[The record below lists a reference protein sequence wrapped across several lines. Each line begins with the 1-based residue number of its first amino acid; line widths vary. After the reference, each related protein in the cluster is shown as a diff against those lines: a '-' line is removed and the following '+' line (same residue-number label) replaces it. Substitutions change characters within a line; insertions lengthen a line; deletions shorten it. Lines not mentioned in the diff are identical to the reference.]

1 MPRKTNTRAAQGD
14 GSIRQRP
21 DGLWEG
27 RYTLG
32 ADPGT
37 GKQRRK
43 SVYAPTQAEC
53 RKKLREATE
62 AVANGTYFEPAKIT
76 VAEWFNLWLAE
87 YLGSV
92 KHATAISYGQHVK
105 NHVLPNII
113 GAVKLADLRAP
124 MIQRIYNNLQR
135 QGISPKTIKNLH
147 GCIHKAL
154 EVAVRNDYIARNPAD
169 VCTLPRIEKSEI
181 QPLDAPDIK
190 KLLEA
195 LNGHKHEV
203 LIKTAMFTGMRIGE
217 LIGLTWDCVDF
228 ENGVICVKKQLLRP
242 RVKGEGY
249 TYGTL
254 KNDKPRTITPA
265 NAVMDMLRAHKRRQ
279 AQQRLLAGSA
289 WDDGGF
295 PGLVFTN
302 ELGGHLCHNHISKQ
316 LDKALEAAGIPKH
329 RFHDLRHTYAVNSLR
344 AGDDIKTV
352 QENLGHHTAAF
363 TLDMY
368 AHSTE
373 TMKRESA
380 KRMDAF
386 IAGLS
391 KL

>member
-105 NHVLPNII
+105 NHVLPNI

-217 LIGLTWDCVDF
+217 LIGLTWECVDF

-265 NAVMDMLRAHKRRQ
+265 NSVMDMLRAHKRRQ

-295 PGLVFTN
+295 LGLVFTN
-302 ELGGHLCHNHISKQ
+302 EFGGHLCHNHISKQ

-386 IAGLS
+386 IEGLS

>member
-1 MPRKTNTRAAQGD
+1 MPRKTNSRAVQGD

-21 DGLWEG
+21 DGRWEG

-32 ADPGT
+32 VDPGT

-87 YLGSV
+87 YLGNV

-105 NHVLPNII
+105 NHVLPNI

-386 IAGLS
+386 IEGLS

>member
-105 NHVLPNII
+105 NHVLPNI

-289 WDDGGF
+289 WDDGEF

>member
-105 NHVLPNII
+105 NHVLPNI

-147 GCIHKAL
+147 GCIHKSL

>member
-1 MPRKTNTRAAQGD
+1 MPRKTNSRAVQGD

-21 DGLWEG
+21 DGRWEG

-32 ADPGT
+32 VDPGT

-105 NHVLPNII
+105 NHVLPNI

-190 KLLEA
+190 KLLEV

-265 NAVMDMLRAHKRRQ
+265 NAVMDMLRVHKRRQ

-386 IAGLS
+386 IEGLS

>member
-32 ADPGT
+32 AGPGT

-43 SVYAPTQAEC
+43 SVYASTQAEC

-105 NHVLPNII
+105 NHVLPNI

-203 LIKTAMFTGMRIGE
+203 LIKAAMFTGMRIGE

-295 PGLVFTN
+295 PGLMFTN

>member
-105 NHVLPNII
+105 NHVLPNI

-154 EVAVRNDYIARNPAD
+154 EVAVRNEYIARNPAD

>member
-105 NHVLPNII
+105 NHVLPNI

>member
-43 SVYAPTQAEC
+43 SVYASTQAEC

-105 NHVLPNII
+105 NHVLPNI

-265 NAVMDMLRAHKRRQ
+265 NAVRDMLRAHKRRQ

-386 IAGLS
+386 IAGVS

>member
-21 DGLWEG
+21 DGRWEG

-62 AVANGTYFEPAKIT
+62 AVANGIYTEPSKIT
-76 VAEWFNLWLAE
+76 VGEWFTLWLKD
-87 YLGSV
+87 YLGDV
-92 KHATAISYGQHVK
+92 KHGTVINYSQHVK
-105 NHVLPNII
+105 NHVMPNI
-113 GAVKLADLRAP
+113 GAIRLMELRGP
-124 MIQRIYNNLQR
+124 MIQRIYNDLQ
-135 QGISPKTIKNLH
+135 QEGISPKTIKNLH
-147 GCIHKAL
+147 GCVHRAL
-154 EVAVRNDYIARNPAD
+154 EVAVKNDYITRNPAD
-169 VCTLPRIEKSEI
+169 ACTLPRATKAEI
-181 QPLDAPDIK
+181 TPLDAPEIAR
-190 KLLEA
+190 LLKALQGNKYEA
-195 LNGHKHEV
+195 LF
-203 LIKTAMFTGMRIGE
+203 KTELFTGMRSGE
-217 LIGLTWDCVDF
+217 ILGLTWDCVDF
-228 ENGVICVKKQLLRP
+228 NKGVIYVKKQLLRP

-265 NAVMDMLRAHKRRQ
+265 PFVMQTLREHKLKQ
-279 AQQRLLAGSA
+279 AQARLLAGSA
-289 WDDGGF
+289 WNDGGF

-302 ELGGHLCHNHISKQ
+302 EFGKHLTQNNVRQ
-316 LDKALEAAGIPKH
+316 FLLDALSVAGIEKH
-329 RFHDLRHTYAVNSLR
+329 RFHDLRHTYAVNALR

-363 TLDMY
+363 TLDKY
-368 AHSTE
+368 GHVTE

-380 KRMDAF
+380 NRMEVF
-386 IAGLS
+386 IEGLS